1 MIAVVESLSSE
12 TLQSIRARCHAG
24 EPLKTLALEAGI
36 SWQKL
41 WGLIYSDSDKPAP
54 HTGAKKRQ
62 TPQQLTER
70 YRPLTLREIRGQEDV
85 VDVLVKFAANPYP
98 TSFIFDGET
107 GTGKT
112 SAALA
117 LANALG
123 CDLSKQEFGG
133 VYVIASGEQSAD
145 AVRETCRMMYNA
157 PWHGSGWKVVIVN
170 EADRTSGPAET
181 VWLDRLEA
189 MPPKTVVIFT
199 TNYAGKLSQRFLDRC
214 TRLTFASKA
223 ENLRSAALDLAAQI
237 WKAETGRNPDQ
248 PTAQK
253 LQEIIKATEQNG
265 QISFRR
271 LVQALTVAL
280 AKEF

>member
-1 MIAVVESLSSE
+1 L
-12 TLQSIRARCHAG
+12 
-24 EPLKTLALEAGI
+24 

-41 WGLIYSDSDKPAP
+41 WGLIAPAP
-54 HTGAKKRQ
+54 ARQ
-62 TPQQLTER
+62 RPPGPLTER
-70 YRPLTLREIRGQEDV
+70 YRPLTLADICGQEEAV
-85 VDVLVKFAANPYP
+85 GVLGRFAQHPYS
-98 TSFIFDGET
+98 TAYLFDGET

-145 AVRETCRMMYNA
+145 SVRETCRMMYNA
-157 PWHGSGWKVVIVN
+157 PWHGSGWKVVVVN
-170 EADRTSGPAET
+170 EADRMSSPAET

-189 MPPKTVVIFT
+189 LPPKTVVIFT
-199 TNYAGKLSQRFLDRC
+199 TNYPGKLSARFADRC
-214 TRLTFASKA
+214 TRLTFESDAEKLRASA
-223 ENLRSAALDLAAQI
+223 TQFASAI
-237 WKAETGRNPDQ
+237 WKAETRCKPDPARIQ
-248 PTAQK
+248 QIVQSVEA
-253 LQEIIKATEQNG
+253 NG

-280 AKEF
+280 GLEGGHE